1 MADRIIENNQ
11 VSITGKIVTGF
22 TFSHQ
27 VYGEGFYTMDLLV
40 KRLSD
45 SEDRIPVMVSERLV
59 DVTQDY
65 VGQYV
70 EIHGQFRSYNRH
82 EEKHNRLVLS
92 AFARELKFLEEE
104 DSLAPV
110 NQIFLDGYICKP
122 PVYRKTPLGREI
134 ADLLLA
140 VNRPYGKSDYIPCIC
155 WGRNA
160 RYASAFEVGGHVLIW
175 GRIQSREYMK
185 RIGENET
192 QKRIAYEVSVMCKP
206 TEVAGNT
213 PWSASYF
220 MEGNQPDFSPSFFCL
235 HFCWFCGNISILKMA
250 QFAVLICKARY
261 LEYNER
267 YHLRRRHCE
276 ECY

>member
-1 MADRIIENNQ
+1 MADKILENNQ
-11 VSITGKIVTGF
+11 VSIVGEIISDF
-22 TFSHQ
+22 QYSHE
-27 VYGEGFYTMDLLV
+27 VYGEGFYMV
-40 KRLSD
+40 EVAVSRLSNFSD
-45 SEDRIPVMVSERLV
+45 YIPLMISERLIDTSQSYIGQKV
-59 DVTQDY
+59 YVT
-65 VGQYV
+65 
-70 EIHGQFRSYNRH
+70 GQFRSYNRH

-192 QKRIAYEVSVMCKP
+192 QKRIAYEVSVSK
-206 TEVAGNT
+206 
-213 PWSASYF
+213 
-220 MEGNQPDFSPSFFCL
+220 
-235 HFCWFCGNISILKMA
+235 
-250 QFAVLICKARY
+250 
-261 LEYNER
+261 LEYV
-267 YHLRRRHCE
+267 
-276 ECY
+276 